1 MRKSQR
7 KITYIP
13 DSGELDTAYCSG
25 RDLMDATKAVVS
37 TLSRN
42 AKATV
47 TFAGDEAYTDGQ
59 HVVLPALPDNATITK
74 RQGLVTGG
82 FANHEMLH
90 NVLTEFDGET
100 EEMCRRWNRDGR
112 ELTSAL
118 ANAMEDVRIE
128 MGGRDLYNGLPKAI
142 DHTSHEVNQQ
152 FLDNYASG
160 NIPADAVSDF
170 GQIGAVA
177 ITWEGRRRLGY
188 PSDTMQKCLDLLSD
202 DVRRK
207 VNTIVDAVQHL
218 ETGVRGMGDIDT
230 EAAYRGC
237 RELHK
242 LAERIAD
249 DYQTQRRGGGNG
261 NDIDFDLTADN
272 EQATR
277 RTGRTADSQ
286 DNGDA
291 QREGDKGTSGG
302 SSDADPTSPT
312 GTGDQGSGE
321 GQSDNRT
328 QETDSGTEPS
338 HQDVSRGDLRSGD
351 DKPTTY
357 EQSSDAI
364 ETAWERDNCKG
375 VITGELVKALDKVVA
390 DIHSQRV
397 EGGKYLVLTRDAD
410 CWQVAPKDK
419 TKFNDGIKV
428 TKTKNLESGD
438 IEYGDRLKQMG
449 NKIGTMRRKLERALV
464 SQKRSRYAPRKRHGR
479 LDTNKLT
486 SIIRFDPL
494 VFRHKVMDDSINTAV
509 SICVDLSGSMRGG
522 EISLATDC
530 SIAIAEALQGTG
542 VELEI
547 TGHNTAGATVMYR
560 SETGRKYHRKSAIRM
575 TMFKSFDT
583 PLQRA
588 RGALGQMPYSAGA
601 SNADG
606 DAWVYAVDRLLQRP
620 EQRKIFIAMSDGR
633 PAYRNDYGN
642 ESSYK
647 HTRDVVEWMTL
658 NGVDVVGIG
667 IGDDCVKQFFP
678 RYVVVQRLDDLSKH
692 VMDQLGKMLLGERFV
707 VDNSD
712 LIATGRRDAQTAR

>member
-47 TFAGDEAYTDGQ
+47 TFAGDGAYTDGQ
-59 HVVLPALPDNATITK
+59 HVVLPALPDNASITK

-82 FANHEMLH
+82 YANHEMLH
-90 NVLTEFDGET
+90 NVLTEFNGET
-100 EEMCRRWNRDGR
+100 EQMCRRWRRDGR

-160 NIPADAVSDF
+160 DIPADAVSDF

-188 PSDTMQKCLDLLSD
+188 PSDTMQKCLDLLSP

-249 DYQTQRRGGGNG
+249 DYQTQRREGGSGNETNIG
-261 NDIDFDLTADN
+261 TATDN
-272 EQATR
+272 EQATGG
-277 RTGRTADSQ
+277 TGRTPDGQ
-286 DNGDA
+286 DNGNA
-291 QREGDKGTSGG
+291 KREGGEGTAGG
-302 SSDADPTSPT
+302 SSNADPTSLT
-312 GTGDQGSGE
+312 GTGDQGSGK
-321 GQSDNRT
+321 GQSDNRSK
-328 QETDSGTEPS
+328 ETDSGTE
-338 HQDVSRGDLRSGD
+338 QDVSSGDLRSGD
-351 DKPTTY
+351 DKPNTY
-357 EQSSDAI
+357 AQSDGSVD
-364 ETAWERDNCKG
+364 TSWERDNCKG
-375 VITGELVKALDKVVA
+375 VITGELVKALDKVVE
-390 DIHSQRV
+390 DIHSQRI
-397 EGGKYLVLTRDAD
+397 EGGKHTVLTRDAD
-410 CWQVAPKDK
+410 YWQVSQKDK
-419 TKFNDGIKV
+419 TKFNDGLKIKRSI
-428 TKTKNLESGD
+428 KLQDGD
-438 IEYGDRLKQMG
+438 IEYANRLKQMG
-449 NKIGTMRRKLERALV
+449 NKLGTMRRKLERALV

-486 SIIRFDPL
+486 NIIRFDPL
-494 VFRHKVMDDSINTAV
+494 VFRHKVVDDFINTAV
-509 SICVDLSGSMRGG
+509 SICVDLSGSMRGD

-530 SIAIAEALQGTG
+530 AIAIAEALQGTG

-547 TGHNTAGATVMYR
+547 TGHNTAGAHAMYR
-560 SETGRKYHRKSAIRM
+560 SDTGRKYHRKCAIRM

-588 RGALGQMPYSAGA
+588 RGTLGQMPYAVGA
-601 SNADG
+601 ANADG
-606 DAWVYAVDRLLQRP
+606 DAWMYAADRLLQRP

-633 PAYRNDYGN
+633 PAYRNDYGDAN
-642 ESSYK
+642 SYK
-647 HTRDVVEWMTL
+647 HTRNVVEWMTL
-658 NGVDVVGIG
+658 NGIDVVGIG